1 MLPTA
6 FVPPASAL
14 AGVSCLVAR
23 RPGLNKVEDF
33 RNGGLA
39 LQSLKC
45 SQQYFPPKLVD
56 PQIDDD
62 IGCFLPRVAT

>member
-45 SQQYFPPKLVD
+45 SQQYFPPNSW
-56 PQIDDD
+56 I
-62 IGCFLPRVAT
+62 PRSTTTSAASFHG